1 MYLVIS
7 TIFFFP
13 NKIDSLIRSRSS
25 RIETFFPLHCFFFYY
40 FKAKPFR
47 PRSPQKK
54 ELVPGIRPQLPRPT
68 ATRRIVA
75 SRSNANPDEK
85 RVELK
90 VIIFKMPTR
99 LYGSVFSFLF
109 CIPHDGPRSICF
121 CLPTYV
127 YAVGT
132 MRNSP

>member
-68 ATRRIVA
+68 SDPSNCRVQIQCKPERKTCRIK
-75 SRSNANPDEK
+75 SYY
-85 RVELK
+85 
-90 VIIFKMPTR
+90 F
-99 LYGSVFSFLF
+99 
-109 CIPHDGPRSICF
+109 
-121 CLPTYV
+121 
-127 YAVGT
+127 
-132 MRNSP
+132 